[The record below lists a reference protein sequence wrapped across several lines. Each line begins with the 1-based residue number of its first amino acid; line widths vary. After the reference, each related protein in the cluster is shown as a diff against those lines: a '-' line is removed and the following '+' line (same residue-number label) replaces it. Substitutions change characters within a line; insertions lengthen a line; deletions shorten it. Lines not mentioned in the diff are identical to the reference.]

1 VSARTR
7 ILEAAAEIGYPVDA
21 ARLLDRLGDDE
32 AAILIVQAMTD
43 DRFVSAAELATRL
56 DDALG
61 VPSADPA
68 VSALEDASEWHDDQD
83 EG

>member
-32 AAILIVQAMTD
+32 GAILIVQAMTD
-43 DRFVSAAELATRL
+43 DRFVSDAELATRL

-61 VPSADPA
+61 VPAADPA
-68 VSALEDASEWHDDQD
+68 VSALEDASEWHDDED
-83 EG
+83 ES